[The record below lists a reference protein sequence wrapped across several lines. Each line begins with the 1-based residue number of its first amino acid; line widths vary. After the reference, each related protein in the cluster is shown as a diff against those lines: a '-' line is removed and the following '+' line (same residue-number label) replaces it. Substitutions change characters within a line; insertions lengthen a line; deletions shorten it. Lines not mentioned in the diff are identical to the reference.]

1 MKEVEIEVDRVTLFL
16 PDRHNELAEDTPQLI
31 SGALRL
37 HVVIDTGEIIGWP
50 KGKDWSL
57 DVFLKVT
64 DTGIYTLLDPFGEQ
78 VGEINQN
85 YVPHGLI
92 PGEYGDYVNLKIDD
106 QGFITN
112 WPKEPNVSEFFQS
125 DFE

>member
-1 MKEVEIEVDRVTLFL
+1 MKEVEIEVDRVILRL
-16 PDRHNELAEDTPQLI
+16 PDHHNELAKGTPKLI
-31 SGALRL
+31 NGVLRL
-37 HVVIDTGEIIGWP
+37 HVIIDTGEIINWP
-50 KGKDWSL
+50 KGKGWSL
-57 DVFLKVT
+57 DVSLKVT
-64 DTGIYTLLDPFGEQ
+64 DTGIYTLLDRFGDN
-78 VGEINQN
+78 VGGISQN

-92 PGEYGDYVNLKIDD
+92 PGEYGDYVDLKIND

>member
-1 MKEVEIEVDRVTLFL
+1 MKEVEIEVDRVILRL
-16 PDRHNELAEDTPQLI
+16 PDHHNELAEDTPKLTN
-31 SGALRL
+31 GVLNL
-37 HVVIDTGEIIGWP
+37 HVIIDTGEIINWP
-50 KGKDWSL
+50 KGEDWSL
-57 DVFLKVT
+57 DIFLKVT
-64 DTGIYTLLDPFGEQ
+64 DTGIYQLLDPFGKK
-78 VGEINQN
+78 VGEIDQY

-92 PGEYGDYVNLKIDD
+92 PGEYGDYVDLKIDD